1 MDFNHVCIS
10 IFQKHVLP
18 NMMLKNCDIIVE
30 MPVPVAIIV
39 CEGDFK
45 TIGHISRALKY
56 NLPVI
61 IMKGSGMTADLVSE
75 RLEKY
80 VS

>member
-10 IFQKHVLP
+10 IFKKKRITDYDVESF
-18 NMMLKNCDIIVE
+18 NIVE

-45 TIGHISRALKY
+45 TIEHISQALENK
-56 NLPVI
+56 LPVI
-61 IMKGSGMTADLVSE
+61 IMKGSGMAADLVSE

>member
-1 MDFNHVCIS
+1 MCIS
-10 IFQKHVLP
+10 IFKKKRITDYDVESF
-18 NMMLKNCDIIVE
+18 NIVE

-45 TIGHISRALKY
+45 TIEHISQALENK
-56 NLPVI
+56 LPVI
-61 IMKGSGMTADLVSE
+61 IMKGSGMAADLVSE

>member
-1 MDFNHVCIS
+1 
-10 IFQKHVLP
+10 
-18 NMMLKNCDIIVE
+18 

-45 TIGHISRALKY
+45 TIEHISQALK
-56 NLPVI
+56 NKLPII
-61 IMKGSGMTADLVSE
+61 IMKGSGMAADLVSE

-80 VS
+80 LFFNYSY

>member
-1 MDFNHVCIS
+1 MYHNNKIRKTYNTDYDVE
-10 IFQKHVLP
+10 VL
-18 NMMLKNCDIIVE
+18 NIIVE

-45 TIGHISRALKY
+45 TIEHISLALE
-56 NLPVI
+56 NELPVI
-61 IMKGSGMTADLVSE
+61 IMKGSGMAADLVSE
-75 RLEKY
+75 HLEKY

>member
-1 MDFNHVCIS
+1 MKYLSEQQNTETRITDYDVESFN
-10 IFQKHVLP
+10 
-18 NMMLKNCDIIVE
+18 IIVE

-45 TIGHISRALKY
+45 TIEHISRALENK
-56 NLPVI
+56 LPVI
-61 IMKGSGMTADLVSE
+61 IMKGSGMAADLVSE

>member
-1 MDFNHVCIS
+1 MKYLSEQQNTETRKTDYDVESVN
-10 IFQKHVLP
+10 
-18 NMMLKNCDIIVE
+18 IIVE

-45 TIGHISRALKY
+45 TIEHISRALENK
-56 NLPVI
+56 LPVI
-61 IMKGSGMTADLVSE
+61 IMKGSGMAADLVSE